1 MIYLDNAATSWP
13 KPPEVLEAIRAA
25 MEQAGGNPG
34 RSGHRSSIQAARVI
48 FSCRENLASF
58 FNLADPLRVIF
69 TPNATYA
76 INMVLKGFLKPG
88 DSVITSTMEHNAV
101 MRPLRY
107 LEQMGIKVK
116 TATCAADGTLDENL
130 LNELFDSTTRLMVF
144 THASNVTG
152 SILPV
157 EQIASVAHLHGVKV
171 LVDAAQSAGVLTID
185 MQKSGIDFLAFTGH
199 KELLGPTGSGGL
211 LIHPCVDISA
221 LSPLVEGGTGSRSES
236 EYQPE
241 YLPDKYEAGTA
252 NLIGVAGLEAG
263 LKFVQQMGLE
273 SIRAHALKMKSL
285 LLEGLSVIPHVKV
298 YGPKDPSTSVA
309 IVSFT
314 IAGQSVSDIGFK
326 LDEDFGVL
334 TRVGLHCAPA
344 AHRAIGSFP
353 EGTVRLSPGLFTTLE
368 DIQKTLSAI
377 QEVARS

>member
-1 MIYLDNAATSWP
+1 
-13 KPPEVLEAIRAA
+13 
-25 MEQAGGNPG
+25 
-34 RSGHRSSIQAARVI
+34 
-48 FSCRENLASF
+48 
-58 FNLADPLRVIF
+58 
-69 TPNATYA
+69 
-76 INMVLKGFLKPG
+76 
-88 DSVITSTMEHNAV
+88 
-101 MRPLRY
+101 
-107 LEQMGIKVK
+107 
-116 TATCAADGTLDENL
+116 
-130 LNELFDSTTRLMVF
+130 
-144 THASNVTG
+144 
-152 SILPV
+152 
-157 EQIASVAHLHGVKV
+157 VAHLHGVKV

-309 IVSFT
+309 IVSFI